1 MIAGIFSD
9 VTDWWSDLFGKGD
22 ADPKTV
28 TKVLQDYSD
37 YLQYQD
43 IFSWICHTLVWGMIK
58 GLYNLNRLLEKTIY
72 QSFTLKDL
80 LNAAGINELYQ
91 DLISKVLAIL
101 CVVTLIYLGIK
112 FAVSKHPPK
121 FKNIVVNLFMAMIL
135 IFGGSSLIDEGL
147 TISQSFYGDITA
159 ANKADASSS
168 PAFQI
173 IQNNVWDTST
183 LLATDPGKL
192 EKTPPEKRNGLT
204 TKNFK
209 LANINQ
215 VITPKQAK
223 TMSEADKVEQTQ
235 IDRLSALQYRLELDD
250 NGKEVPVEINDEG
263 LAKLAYTSG
272 YRRYSS
278 SSGIILSGEISLTA
292 AYLFILFTIV
302 TCIIELAFKKFYLV
316 VAASTDF
323 ETGQRMKTAIE
334 DIGSSFLLLGFTILE
349 LRIYTL
355 MLSGIGDLHA
365 ANKLNGFLYVVALIV
380 LTVALFKGS
389 QSVTKIFGVDTSLK
403 NSGNSL
409 MSLFALGSIAK
420 TAGSSAKSIAD
431 SGKNGL
437 SKLNELR
444 KNAFS
449 KKRPDTESVP
459 SEDGETSA
467 GNTPETGTLP
477 KSDKTV
483 SDVFNKTKDGLS
495 KAAKGVGYTS
505 ERGLKQ
511 TVGDLKDKAKEAVGE
526 KLDGTRAKGVANAI
540 KNPSD
545 VLEKAKDAA
554 DQVKTDLKNSYE
566 EGELSAAVKGNQRK
580 LSPNQEI
587 DETLEG
593 KASEQDP
600 KLKSVSP
607 NSQKIPVSQLPKR
620 KEDKG
625 KGQIELPN
633 KNGPEVGSLK
643 STKIDLP
650 EKTIK
655 NIDPSHLNET
665 TESFNQQAANVSLTP
680 SRLPENGNTTTV
692 SYAMKEPSIGST
704 KSLVS
709 RHTASKPITKVTSG
723 VRPASVPFEPINKVI
738 VSKET
743 RAKNESIKNDLL
755 KNIKR

>member
-9 VTDWWSDLFGKGD
+9 VTDWWSGLFGGGD
-22 ADPKTV
+22 ADPKAV
-28 TKVLQDYSD
+28 TKILQDYSD

-72 QSFTLKDL
+72 QSFNLKDI
-80 LNAAGINELYQ
+80 LNAAGLNELYQ

-121 FKNIVVNLFMAMIL
+121 FKNIVVNLVLAMVL

-147 TISQSFYGDITA
+147 TISQNFYGDITA
-159 ANKADASSS
+159 ANKKDASSS

-183 LLATDPGKL
+183 LLATDPSKI
-192 EKTPPEKRNGLT
+192 EKIPPEKRNGLT
-204 TKNFK
+204 AKNFK

-215 VITPKQAK
+215 VITPDQVKSMVKK
-223 TMSEADKVEQTQ
+223 TDDKTQ
-235 IDRLSALQYRLELDD
+235 KDRISSLQYRLDLDD
-250 NGKEVPVEINDEG
+250 TGKEIPVEISDEG

-278 SSGIILSGEISLTA
+278 SSGLILSGEISLTA

-334 DIGSSFLLLGFTILE
+334 DIGSSFLLLAFTILE

-380 LTVALFKGS
+380 LTIALFKGS

-420 TAGSSAKSIAD
+420 NAGSSAKSIAD
-431 SGKNGL
+431 SGKSGL

-449 KKRPDTESVP
+449 KKGPDTDSVP
-459 SEDGETSA
+459 SGDGETSA
-467 GNTPETGTLP
+467 GNMPETGTLP
-477 KSDKTV
+477 KSDKKL
-483 SDVFNKTKDGLS
+483 SDVFGKTKDGLS
-495 KAAKGVGYTS
+495 KAAKGAGYTS

-540 KNPSD
+540 KNPSE
-545 VLEKAKDAA
+545 VLEKAKDTAN
-554 DQVKTDLKNSYE
+554 QVKTDLKNSYE
-566 EGELSAAVKGNQRK
+566 EGELSAAVKGNQRE
-580 LSPNQEI
+580 LSPNQETG
-587 DETLEG
+587 DTLEG

-633 KNGPEVGSLK
+633 KNGHEVGSLK

-650 EKTIK
+650 EKPIK
-655 NIDPSHLNET
+655 NIDPSRLNET
-665 TESFNQQAANVSLTP
+665 TNSFNQQAANVSLTP

-709 RHTASKPITKVTSG
+709 RHTALKPITKVTSG
-723 VRPASVPFEPINKVI
+723 VRPASVPFEPINKI
-738 VSKET
+738 TVSKET